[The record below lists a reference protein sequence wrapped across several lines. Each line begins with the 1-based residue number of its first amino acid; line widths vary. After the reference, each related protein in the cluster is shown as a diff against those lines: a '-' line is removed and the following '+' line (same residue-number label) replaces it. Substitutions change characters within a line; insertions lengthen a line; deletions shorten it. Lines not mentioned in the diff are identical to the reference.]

1 MQDWQLAGRPGRI
14 FKFGD
19 GPTHR
24 DCQRRMLSVPVQAA
38 RPVFA
43 SHVWPAKP
51 GLHSRTRTHMPG
63 PSGLPAFRPSA
74 PRLGLAFL
82 MFELDENKRTRA
94 QVKSNIDSRRCR
106 HPRSQQR
113 NKVKQ
118 SNLATTKIDGS
129 FVGKLLYV
137 CRPDPIL
144 QSTRI
149 FMNSTPIITC
159 SYPKSR
165 LRFNVTGSRQNRK
178 ESWNPSLYPASDG
191 GWVYLLESAS
201 VQ

>member
-63 PSGLPAFRPSA
+63 PSGLPAFRRLPTWPCLPDDEGVRARRKQKNKSTGKVEHRFKTLPPSTVTTTEQGQA
-74 PRLGLAFL
+74 KKLSNNKKLMALSLGSSC
-82 MFELDENKRTRA
+82 MFVDLTQHSN
-94 QVKSNIDSRRCR
+94 QVMYAYITN
-106 HPRSQQR
+106 
-113 NKVKQ
+113 
-118 SNLATTKIDGS
+118 
-129 FVGKLLYV
+129 F
-137 CRPDPIL
+137 
-144 QSTRI
+144 
-149 FMNSTPIITC
+149 TPIITC
-159 SYPKSR
+159 FCQKSR
-165 LRFNVTGSRQNRK
+165 LGFNGTGSRLIRK
-178 ESWNPSLYPASDG
+178 ESWNSTLVSCR
-191 GWVYLLESAS
+191 
-201 VQ
+201 